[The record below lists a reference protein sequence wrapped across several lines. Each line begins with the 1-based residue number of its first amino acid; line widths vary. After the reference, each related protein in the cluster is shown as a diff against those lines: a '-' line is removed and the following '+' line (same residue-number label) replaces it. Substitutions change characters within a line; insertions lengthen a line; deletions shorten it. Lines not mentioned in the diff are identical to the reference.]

1 MIAGKSGAG
10 KEPRGFA
17 DTGFMTQVSTFNG
30 LLVSF
35 RFRDGQ
41 WFFAC
46 GLRFG
51 HGATLFEAAALVLS
65 ERAEFGC

>member
-1 MIAGKSGAG
+1 
-10 KEPRGFA
+10 
-17 DTGFMTQVSTFNG
+17 MTQVSTFNG

-65 ERAEFGC
+65 ERAEFGY

>member
-1 MIAGKSGAG
+1 
-10 KEPRGFA
+10 
-17 DTGFMTQVSTFNG
+17 MTQVSTFNG

-35 RFRDGQ
+35 KPREAGKPWHGNGQ

-51 HGATLFEAAALVLS
+51 YGETLFEAAALVLS
-65 ERAEFGC
+65 ERAEHGY

>member
-1 MIAGKSGAG
+1 MNPAH
-10 KEPRGFA
+10 
-17 DTGFMTQVSTFNG
+17 VSTFNG

-35 RFRDGQ
+35 RFKDGQ

-51 HGATLFEAAALVLS
+51 HGVTLLDAAALVLS
-65 ERAEFGC
+65 ERAEFGY